1 MEPVS
6 PTIFAIGTAVPPLRL
21 MQEQAFQLCG
31 YKSERIRRIF
41 LNSDIDYRHF
51 YLDSNLD
58 LKGTSDDFNRRYLEG
73 AMRTGCKA
81 IQACLQSVEMTPSDV
96 DFLIVCTST
105 GYVCPDLGSRLI
117 GHMGFRGDIQR
128 ASMLGLGCGGALPTL
143 QRACDFVRAYP
154 DRRALMLGVEICS
167 ACYFV
172 DSSMETVVGNA
183 ICADGAAAFLLGGT
197 LQKPTLQPAIMDC
210 QSCIDPAQID

>member
-1 MEPVS
+1 MKTIG
-6 PTIFAIGTAVPPLRL
+6 PTILATGTAVPSLRL
-21 MQEQAFQLCG
+21 KQEEAFELSG
-31 YKSERIRRIF
+31 YKSERIRKIF

-81 IQACLQSVEMTPSDV
+81 IQACLQSAGMAPSDV

-117 GHMGFRGDIQR
+117 GHMGFRHDVQR

-143 QRACDFVRAYP
+143 Q
-154 DRRALMLGVEICS
+154 
-167 ACYFV
+167 
-172 DSSMETVVGNA
+172 
-183 ICADGAAAFLLGGT
+183 
-197 LQKPTLQPAIMDC
+197 
-210 QSCIDPAQID
+210 

>member
-6 PTIFAIGTAVPPLRL
+6 PTIRAIGTAVPPLRL

-51 YLDSNLD
+51 YLDGSLD
-58 LKGTSDDFNRRYLEG
+58 LKGTSDDFNLRYLEG

-81 IQACLQSVEMTPSDV
+81 IQTCLESVDLTPSEI

-105 GYVCPDLGSRLI
+105 GYVCPD
-117 GHMGFRGDIQR
+117 
-128 ASMLGLGCGGALPTL
+128 
-143 QRACDFVRAYP
+143 
-154 DRRALMLGVEICS
+154 
-167 ACYFV
+167 
-172 DSSMETVVGNA
+172 
-183 ICADGAAAFLLGGT
+183 
-197 LQKPTLQPAIMDC
+197 
-210 QSCIDPAQID
+210 